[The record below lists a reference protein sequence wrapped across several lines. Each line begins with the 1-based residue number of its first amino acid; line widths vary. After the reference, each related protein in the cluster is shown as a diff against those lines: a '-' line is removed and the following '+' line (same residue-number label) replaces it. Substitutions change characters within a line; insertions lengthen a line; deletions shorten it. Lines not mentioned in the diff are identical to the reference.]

1 MARSSAAGFSLVDV
15 MIVAGLVAVL
25 TAMSA
30 PVISAGME
38 RYALISA
45 SQQVANTVRAAR
57 LQSVAKNRTL
67 RVRFN
72 CPAAGQYRI
81 VEVVGDPVIDNA
93 ANRCDENV
101 YPFPATDTDPATL
114 PNLDGAVQRLPFG
127 ATFAGLDDLEI
138 NTLGRVTPLGGCPA
152 CMGLAG
158 TAPGA
163 IGVSNG
169 HAEQDR
175 TITVSRSGRVN
186 VS

>member
-1 MARSSAAGFSLVDV
+1 
-15 MIVAGLVAVL
+15 MIVVCLIAVL
-25 TAMSA
+25 AAMSG

-45 SQQVANTVRAAR
+45 SQQVADTVRAAR
-57 LQSVAKNRTL
+57 LQAVAKNRTL

-81 VEVVGDPVIDNA
+81 VEVVGDAVVDNA
-93 ANRCDENV
+93 ANRCDENA
-101 YPFPATDTDPATL
+101 YPFPAPDANPATL

-127 ATFAGLDDLEI
+127 ATFTGLDDLEV
-138 NTLGRVTPLGGCPA
+138 NTLGRVTPLAGCPA

-163 IGVSNG
+163 VGVSNG
-169 HAEQDR
+169 HADQDR